1 MCPEQLRQ
9 EKICPDRPAH
19 PLCFA
24 DEPEVMTV
32 VAADLAGWACRDS
45 SSLDVPHYH
54 RHGGNDTAEFS
65 ISGTRVRFPP
75 PPVEGKG
82 GEIHPNVRIYRQLCP
97 SASDKKFFSTGANFF
112 LTGGEQ

>member
-45 SSLDVPHYH
+45 FSFDFPHYH
-54 RHGGNDTAEFS
+54 HHGGNDTAEFS
-65 ISGTRVRFPP
+65 ISGTRVQIPP
-75 PPVEGKG
+75 PRLKMTMPLSG
-82 GEIHPNVRIYRQLCP
+82 
-97 SASDKKFFSTGANFF
+97 
-112 LTGGEQ
+112 LTTLA

>member
-45 SSLDVPHYH
+45 FSFDVPHYH
-54 RHGGNDTAEFS
+54 HHGGNDTAEFS
-65 ISGTRVRFPP
+65 TSGTRVQIPP
-75 PPVEGKG
+75 PRFLKDISSGDNRRQR
-82 GEIHPNVRIYRQLCP
+82 ILFRDSSADVRPFDRLR
-97 SASDKKFFSTGANFF
+97 
-112 LTGGEQ
+112 